1 MTSLRTGSK
10 AHRSVLIGLI
20 GEGVGPS
27 LTPAMHEL
35 EGARHGLSYVYRA
48 VDMKPGEA
56 EPARLQALLDS
67 ARRLG
72 FDGLN
77 VTHPAKQAIVPL
89 LDSLAPSAASV
100 EAVNTVVFSDGRA
113 VGHNTDVTAFAASID
128 EARDG
133 ESLGFTVLIGAG
145 GAGAAVARAIA
156 ERQPEHFVVVD
167 IDADRAAALAS
178 ATGAAGTGADELVD
192 LVPRADTVVNATPLG
207 MVAHPGAA
215 VDPAL
220 LQPRTLVVD
229 IVYRPVDTALVRG
242 ARDRGCRVVTGLG
255 MAMNQAADA
264 FEIFTGEPA
273 DRAAMLADLTD
284 LVAAEATRNPAHV
297 APMKGQ
303 ER

>member
-1 MTSLRTGSK
+1 MTPTAHAAK
-10 AHRSVLIGLI
+10 HRSVLIGLI

-35 EGARHGLSYVYRA
+35 EGARHGLSYVYRT
-48 VDMKPGEA
+48 VNMEPGEA

-72 FDGLN
+72 FNGLN

-89 LDSLAPSAASV
+89 LDELAPSAASI
-100 EAVNTVVFSDGRA
+100 EAVNTVVLTGDRA

-133 ESLGFTVLIGAG
+133 RVLGTTVLVGAG

-156 ERQPEHFVVVD
+156 ERQPTRFVVAD
-167 IDADRAAALAS
+167 LDAGRAEALAS
-178 ATGAAGTGADELVD
+178 ATGAESASAQELAH
-192 LVPRADTVVNATPLG
+192 LIPAADTVINATPLG
-207 MVAHPGAA
+207 MAAHPGSA

-220 LQPRTLVVD
+220 LRAGTLVVD
-229 IVYRPVDTALVRG
+229 IVYRPVETAFVRG
-242 ARDRGCRVVTGLG
+242 ARSRGCSVVTGLG

-297 APMKGQ
+297 APLKGQ